1 MRLIWAW
8 KFLWLSFSYNLG
20 RKTHPHDHSCCFMDI
35 SETKQMTN
43 DLCMTCAYKG
53 ERLECMH
60 GVLMHILIMMDANGN
75 KKMWLVYAIY
85 MYVMYA

>member
-1 MRLIWAW
+1 
-8 KFLWLSFSYNLG
+8 
-20 RKTHPHDHSCCFMDI
+20 
-35 SETKQMTN
+35 
-43 DLCMTCAYKG
+43 MTCACKI

-60 GVLMHILIMMDANGN
+60 GVLMHILIMIDANGY